1 MQGEEGQEQRSE
13 ARNRASSWLMGNGPQ
28 VREMPVSDFDAYNE
42 MEDLQENWDYWTEG
56 GDSYAQR
63 SGDMN
68 YSLRLG
74 L

>member
-1 MQGEEGQEQRSE
+1 MEEDLDPRAE
-13 ARNRASSWLMGNGPQ
+13 ARDRASSWLIGNGPQ
-28 VREMPVSDFDAYNE
+28 VREMPVSDFDAYDE

-63 SGDMN
+63 DPTKLN
-68 YSLRLG
+68 YTLRLG